1 MSVTTNNTL
10 KNDLLIYRFLLVQ
23 IPVLLIS
30 GLVGASLFSFTL
42 ICATLLFVI
51 TQCLYSLF
59 KGTQLFAVCAGILMM
74 LVSSCLI
81 QSQLGMVE
89 MHFHIFA
96 AMVIFLVYQSWK
108 PIIAALLT
116 TAIYHISFMF
126 IQMSGYSIGDMPIM
140 VFSGEHNTW
149 IMIVHCL
156 FAISESILLI
166 YMAFLMK
173 RESTS
178 NLNIA
183 NAISVISDNNDLSVR
198 LHNPTSNA
206 EITFN
211 LLLDKLVGL
220 FNDYQNIANELVS
233 SSGKIQEISE
243 QVTGHVMTS
252 DERAQMVAT
261 SATGISHTM
270 KVISQS
276 SSESA
281 NLIGELEQGI
291 LGDSN
296 QTLDIMKD
304 MELLS
309 QNTSSISESL
319 TSLTADVESI
329 TTLLNSIRSISEQ
342 TNLLALNAAIEA
354 ARAGETGR
362 GFAVVA
368 DEVRTLALRSSQST
382 DEIEKVLSNLNT
394 SVSNTVHSMESGKER
409 TSISVEH
416 ADKISK
422 ALLERAQSVNQAVH
436 ASKAIAQESVEQE
449 RVISSINE
457 QVGEN
462 AKSIASLSALM
473 DRLQQSS
480 KDINAV
486 TKIYEAKAN
495 LFKTH

>member
-1 MSVTTNNTL
+1 
-10 KNDLLIYRFLLVQ
+10 
-23 IPVLLIS
+23 
-30 GLVGASLFSFTL
+30 
-42 ICATLLFVI
+42 
-51 TQCLYSLF
+51 
-59 KGTQLFAVCAGILMM
+59 
-74 LVSSCLI
+74 
-81 QSQLGMVE
+81 MVE

-96 AMVIFLVYQSWK
+96 SMVIFLVYQSWK

-261 SATGISHTM
+261 SAAGISHTM

-382 DEIEKVLSNLNT
+382 D
-394 SVSNTVHSMESGKER
+394 
-409 TSISVEH
+409 
-416 ADKISK
+416 KISK

>member
-1 MSVTTNNTL
+1 
-10 KNDLLIYRFLLVQ
+10 
-23 IPVLLIS
+23 
-30 GLVGASLFSFTL
+30 
-42 ICATLLFVI
+42 
-51 TQCLYSLF
+51 
-59 KGTQLFAVCAGILMM
+59 MM

-96 AMVIFLVYQSWK
+96 SMVIFLVYQSWK

-261 SATGISHTM
+261 SAAGISHTM

-382 DEIEKVLSNLNT
+382 D
-394 SVSNTVHSMESGKER
+394 
-409 TSISVEH
+409 
-416 ADKISK
+416 KISK

>member
-1 MSVTTNNTL
+1 
-10 KNDLLIYRFLLVQ
+10 
-23 IPVLLIS
+23 
-30 GLVGASLFSFTL
+30 
-42 ICATLLFVI
+42 
-51 TQCLYSLF
+51 
-59 KGTQLFAVCAGILMM
+59 
-74 LVSSCLI
+74 
-81 QSQLGMVE
+81 
-89 MHFHIFA
+89 
-96 AMVIFLVYQSWK
+96 
-108 PIIAALLT
+108 
-116 TAIYHISFMF
+116 
-126 IQMSGYSIGDMPIM
+126 
-140 VFSGEHNTW
+140 
-149 IMIVHCL
+149 
-156 FAISESILLI
+156 
-166 YMAFLMK
+166 MAFLMK

-261 SATGISHTM
+261 SAAGISHTM

>member
-1 MSVTTNNTL
+1 
-10 KNDLLIYRFLLVQ
+10 
-23 IPVLLIS
+23 
-30 GLVGASLFSFTL
+30 
-42 ICATLLFVI
+42 
-51 TQCLYSLF
+51 
-59 KGTQLFAVCAGILMM
+59 M

-96 AMVIFLVYQSWK
+96 SMVIFLVYQSWK

-261 SATGISHTM
+261 SAAGISHTM

-382 DEIEKVLSNLNT
+382 D
-394 SVSNTVHSMESGKER
+394 
-409 TSISVEH
+409 
-416 ADKISK
+416 KISK

>member
-1 MSVTTNNTL
+1 
-10 KNDLLIYRFLLVQ
+10 
-23 IPVLLIS
+23 
-30 GLVGASLFSFTL
+30 
-42 ICATLLFVI
+42 
-51 TQCLYSLF
+51 
-59 KGTQLFAVCAGILMM
+59 
-74 LVSSCLI
+74 
-81 QSQLGMVE
+81 

-96 AMVIFLVYQSWK
+96 SMVIFLVYQSWK

-261 SATGISHTM
+261 SAAGISHTM

-382 DEIEKVLSNLNT
+382 D
-394 SVSNTVHSMESGKER
+394 
-409 TSISVEH
+409 
-416 ADKISK
+416 KISK